1 MCDRRQRGVDYFA
14 SLISCFFQEARR
26 CKARF
31 NLELTGDRA
40 PDRLGAPRPQI
51 DFAELVEPEMIQ
63 LEQLETDSFA
73 PANDA
78 LEALSS
84 VRIVSWNVNRGL
96 QLDGVLDFLTDASAD
111 LILLQEVDV
120 NARRTHHRNVARE
133 IARTLRMNYVFGCEF
148 EELTQGN
155 HNSPAYH
162 GQATL
167 SRLPIAESRILRFG
181 RQSGFWRPRW
191 YVPTIPKF
199 QRRLGARMALV
210 SHIACFGNRLV
221 VYNVHLESRGNDD
234 LRCSQLAEIFDD
246 VQQYGS
252 DVRVVVAGDF
262 NFDLTQEPAAAVIA
276 SATFKNTVHNGN
288 VRPTTTDSGLSRAR
302 AVDWVLTRGPL
313 DHAEVELHR
322 SVRAS
327 DHYPLSFVLQSK

>member
-1 MCDRRQRGVDYFA
+1 
-14 SLISCFFQEARR
+14 
-26 CKARF
+26 
-31 NLELTGDRA
+31 
-40 PDRLGAPRPQI
+40 
-51 DFAELVEPEMIQ
+51 MIQ

-221 VYNVHLESRGNDD
+221 VYNVHLESRGNDN
-234 LRCSQLAEIFDD
+234 LRCSQLAETLDD
-246 VQQYGS
+246 ARQYGS
-252 DVRVVVAGDF
+252 DVPVIVAGDF
-262 NFDLTQEPAAAVIA
+262 NFDLTQEPAASVVA
-276 SATFKNTVHNGN
+276 STPFNNTFNNGN
-288 VRPTTTDSGLSRAR
+288 VRPTTTQSRLRRAR
-302 AVDWVLTRGPL
+302 VVDWVLTRGPS
-313 DHAEVELHR
+313 DHVEVELHG
-322 SVRAS
+322 SVCAS
-327 DHYPLSFVLQSK
+327 DHYPLSLSLKPR